1 MGKRANPPRRQR
13 KAAPQ
18 GGGRRSAAGAVRR
31 PVDEGPLLSPDY
43 PVETCVVNADWQ
55 DVHMANVLLV
65 RRTPSGLSC
74 VGFLVDL
81 QGVGL
86 KDVAVHVRLDGR
98 GLDRLR
104 DIGFKESRWEEC
116 PLALARELVY
126 GGVEWAR
133 RNGFRTPAEPLR
145 YLAFLGEPA
154 APPDLSRFG
163 GEDGRPLLVGD
174 YGGFGSVSV
183 GAVGGETGGG
193 GIGRIGGGVTG
204 GGARGRM
211 GGQRRRLRPGGGVG
225 RGIGGWGGGPPR
237 GPGGG
242 VEGEPRPVP

>member
-174 YGGFGSVSV
+174 MEDLVRFLSERAAGEPGAEGSGESGAGGR
-183 GAVGGETGGG
+183 GAGAH
-193 GIGRIGGGVTG
+193 
-204 GGARGRM
+204 GGAAA
-211 GGQRRRLRPGGGVG
+211 PAAA
-225 RGIGGWGGGPPR
+225 W
-237 GPGGG
+237 
-242 VEGEPRPVP
+242 